1 MKSNHPIILYEAKNS
16 NNSQSKYL
24 FYPSESC
31 LSPYSKGNNISNYN
45 IIKQLNRLRENKTNK
60 QNDINKDYNN
70 YIKNKEK
77 FHNLYNK
84 KNNEKANNNNDLNEN
99 KNKDKYINIKDGSLL
114 DNNRLQNLGNYN
126 FNYKENTLNNN
137 GFMEN
142 RFSKKYGENFNDNII
157 EEINTLNNRNFEIQ
171 NNDINNDLN
180 KLSHTN
186 AQNKEI
192 LLKEKIP
199 QLNNN
204 INENINEKI
213 IKDNNIDIIKKEE
226 KEKEG
231 EKKNIISNKGY
242 EKEFYIKENMNK
254 NVFKDKK
261 LKGKKIKHYSEGNGG
276 AKAPIKKPKKNNKN
290 NITNFF

>member
-1 MKSNHPIILYEAKNS
+1 
-16 NNSQSKYL
+16 
-24 FYPSESC
+24 
-31 LSPYSKGNNISNYN
+31 
-45 IIKQLNRLRENKTNK
+45 
-60 QNDINKDYNN
+60 
-70 YIKNKEK
+70 
-77 FHNLYNK
+77 
-84 KNNEKANNNNDLNEN
+84 
-99 KNKDKYINIKDGSLL
+99 
-114 DNNRLQNLGNYN
+114 
-126 FNYKENTLNNN
+126 
-137 GFMEN
+137 MEN

-231 EKKNIISNKGY
+231 EKKNIISNKI
-242 EKEFYIKENMNK
+242 F
-254 NVFKDKK
+254 
-261 LKGKKIKHYSEGNGG
+261 
-276 AKAPIKKPKKNNKN
+276 KNN
-290 NITNFF
+290 